1 MEKVCP
7 RCKLPQKGIYECEY
21 CGLSFAQYKKP
32 NIKEKFKW
40 ENTPKNNSKKRNQV
54 VIVLAIVGFIGLVY
68 FQYQRESAKTTAEL
82 ADKNKQ
88 RVIKQKK
95 EQQTPEK
102 KKSVSKR
109 NRLAKKDP
117 SGSKKVTCNKFNLHT
132 DITGRNLKFWLTTDL
147 PNDTTVMTSVSRRY
161 WEKGSS
167 ETYLG
172 SYSQT
177 KSSVHKLLKPVTV
190 IIDDDKWKKQ
200 IEKKQHML
208 ASIGEPF
215 EISRIS
221 DNVEID
227 LTVPVNQKNPIF
239 GKMNKNLK
247 GTKVIDDHGLRII
260 RDNKSFL
267 IPFGKMLSAE
277 IRTKKQYN
285 LNAYNLEPNVLYRIS
300 KKTPIFKELEPVDKI
315 KAIAEMGS
323 LPAGS
328 VIRILRTIEKGSF
341 PYYYVRADVKGNKR
355 IKVEGWI
362 HGGALLGQDLSVIE

>member
-7 RCKLPQKGIYECEY
+7 RCKLPQEGVQECEY
-21 CGLSFAQYKKP
+21 CGLVFSQYKKS
-32 NIKEKFKW
+32 NKKEKLKW
-40 ENTPKNNSKKRNQV
+40 ENTTKNNSKRNKKV
-54 VIVLAIVGFIGLVY
+54 VIVLSLIGFIGIVY
-68 FQYQRESAKTTAEL
+68 FQYQRESAKSTLEL
-82 ADKNKQ
+82 KNKKKQ
-88 RVIKQKK
+88 LVIKQKI
-95 EQQTPEK
+95 EQKKPEK
-102 KKSVSKR
+102 KKPLLKKARFTQKASSKP
-109 NRLAKKDP
+109 KI
-117 SGSKKVTCNKFNLHT
+117 VICNNFNLNAE
-132 DITGRNLKFWLTTDL
+132 ITGRNLKFWITTDL
-147 PNDTTVMTSVSRRY
+147 PDYTTVMASVSRHY

-172 SYSQT
+172 SYYSK
-177 KSSVHKLLKPVTV
+177 KSSVNELLKPVTV
-190 IIDDDKWKKQ
+190 IIDDTKWKRQ
-200 IEKKQHML
+200 VEKKQHTL

-215 EISRIS
+215 EIARIS

-227 LTVPVNQKNPIF
+227 LTVPVNQQNPIF

-247 GTKVIDDHGLRII
+247 GTIVIDDHGLRII
-260 RDNKSFL
+260 RVDKSLPF
-267 IPFGKMLSAE
+267 PFGERLSAE
-277 IRTKKQYN
+277 IRTKKQYS

-300 KKTPIFKELEPVDKI
+300 KKTPIFNELDPVDKI

-341 PYYYVRADVKGNKR
+341 PYYYVRADVRGNRR